1 MGNKNNRGQ
10 QKLAPMSVKI
20 AEQQLAQKGQLSDK
34 MEAAGQ
40 KWFAQKEAERKRWT
54 EKRAEWK
61 NRQLEKKQAEE
72 NKLADKKAIEDDA
85 RKIAA
90 TMHFDCIQKHYAL
103 VLKENGEKKQLVITL
118 NFIADPPTDMLAL
131 MKVLPEYS
139 PAITHVQIK
148 LLAPVQHGSR
158 QNYHQRVQNM
168 NKLMNHLNFFNLT
181 ELEVLIDI
189 DSEDSFPQL
198 KLAAAVYGLNFQ
210 DWTMAY
216 QVMGGIHHY
225 PIDRYSSYGKR
236 LRGVHR
242 AEFAGQ

>member
-10 QKLAPMSVKI
+10 QKLVPMSVKI
-20 AEQQLAQKGQLSDK
+20 AEQQLAQKEQLSDK
-34 MEAAGQ
+34 METADQ

-54 EKRAEWK
+54 EKRAEWE

-90 TMHFDCIQKHYAL
+90 TMHFDCIQKHYAF
-103 VLKENGEKKQLVITL
+103 VLKENGENKQLVITL
-118 NFIADPPTDMLAL
+118 NFIADPPTDKLAL

-148 LLAPVQHGSR
+148 LLAPVQHVSR

-168 NKLMNHLNFFNLT
+168 NKLMKHLNFFNLT
-181 ELEVLIDI
+181 ELEVLVDM

-198 KLAAAVYGLNFQ
+198 KLAAAVHGLNFQ

-216 QVMGGIHHY
+216 QAVGGIHHY

-242 AEFAGQ
+242 AEFVGR